1 MSKSHQ
7 QFFEKALAIQAQR
20 REKLSEAEKKEIA
33 LDLGFSE
40 DDWQAVLA
48 SFEGHLKRG
57 TEFLKRNN
65 YEKAITE
72 LEDALIIQPEHT
84 GTLAALAQAY
94 LGEFQSKKR
103 KNFKEKALQ
112 YAQECLQYAPDN
124 FQAHQV
130 IDAFNPNKNKKYKE
144 YETQI
149 KKQHPQIKITHA
161 KQKNTT
167 NVWKP
172 LKEIGIFL
180 AVLAAI
186 AALFFGTFPS
196 GQIQAPPKK
205 KHEKVEIKKQEKTIE
220 QTYDTQKIPDRT
232 SKKYLR
238 LPIRFVNQDQDY
250 GTFHKQNDSTWLFTD
265 LKGSNLFLIH
275 IVKNDLQA
283 ESHTKKGAELSAKL
297 NYGSLFY
304 LSFLSD
310 KVQKQHFNFEPE
322 WKGLPIKST
331 SKSLFLNPYIPDYLN
346 YQKGDEAYFSC
357 YATSDYANKIQD
369 LVDTLHFK
377 GELVFNLK
385 TKPQAMKPYQKPM
398 NLEIDKQAKT
408 IKVFYEGKNYT
419 DIAFG
424 IQAVSYWQDD
434 KKLNMGIT
442 FVIHNQ
448 NPQKR
453 KLKTLE
459 YETRFYYRQ
468 NRSDTIAQ
476 DAIYQIS
483 KAISPNMST
492 PRLHFGKK
500 TFYHTNK
507 TVFADNYQQIAPYYE
522 IYITKLEWE

>member
-7 QFFEKALAIQAQR
+7 DFFEKALAIQAQR

-48 SFEGHLKRG
+48 SFEGHLERAKH
-57 TEFLKRNN
+57 FLNRQN
-65 YEKAITE
+65 YQEALPE
-72 LEDALIIQPEHT
+72 LEEALIIQPENVE
-84 GTLAALAQAY
+84 ALSQIAWAY
-94 LGEFQSKKR
+94 LGLFQYKKR
-103 KNFKEKALQ
+103 RQDKDKALQ
-112 YAQECLQYAPDN
+112 YARECLQYAPDN
-124 FQAHQV
+124 FLAHQV
-130 IDAFNPNKNKKYKE
+130 IDAFNLTKAHQDLYPPVHTSK
-144 YETQI
+144 T
-149 KKQHPQIKITHA
+149 TST
-161 KQKNTT
+161 KQKANT
-167 NVWKP
+167 
-172 LKEIGIFL
+172 
-180 AVLAAI
+180 LAAI
-186 AALFFGTFPS
+186 ITAILVPAAIFTVVYLN
-196 GQIQAPPKK
+196 KK
-205 KHEKVEIKKQEKTIE
+205 NEEEIAASRKVVELEKQKDAQKQGEREKMKKQEKTIE
-220 QTYDTQKIPDRT
+220 QAYDTQKIPDRT
-232 SKKYLR
+232 SKKSLR

-275 IVKNDLQA
+275 IVKNDLQV

-297 NYGSLFY
+297 NYNSLFY

-369 LVDTLHFK
+369 LVDILHFK

-419 DIAFG
+419 DITFG

-434 KKLNMGIT
+434 KKLNIGIT

-459 YETRFYYRQ
+459 YETRFYKQ
-468 NRSDTIAQ
+468 NRSDTLTQ

-483 KAISPNMST
+483 KAISPNMGT

-500 TFYHTNK
+500 TFYHANK